1 MFSFPDHCRVD
12 KPLTIEKICKHVRLT
27 KPLKAK
33 FIEQVE
39 QILWKYKLAA
49 DTLNLPARNS
59 ISEIHVLELTL
70 RVKVFSIDI
79 PTTIDKAVP
88 YPLLF
93 IVRFG
98 DEVKNLMAFKKINPF
113 DTGKITINGYFESD
127 WLRAEKIQPEPL
139 PVILDMPA
147 LYEELMYPLVNL
159 KRRNGETMDAL
170 LERALLVKKKER
182 ALGSLESKMNNE
194 KQFNHRVEL
203 NSELKKLHAEIKL
216 LSK

>member
-49 DTLNLPARNS
+49 DTLNLPERDN

-70 RVKVFSIDI
+70 RVKAFSIDI
-79 PTTIDKAVP
+79 PSIIDKAVP

-127 WLRAEKIQPEPL
+127 WLRAEEIQPEPL
-139 PVILDMPA
+139 PVILDMLA
-147 LYEELMYPLVNL
+147 LYEELMYPLINL

-170 LERALLVKKKER
+170 LERALLIQKKER
-182 ALGSLESKMNNE
+182 ALGSLESKTNNE